1 MIATLAGTDK
11 EVLSVGATTTKS
23 ITISFTLL
31 LSMAFLLQPVLAGN
45 TLTVT
50 GEIPP
55 PSLLKADFSAS
66 PTLGPPP
73 LSVQFTDAST
83 GTITSRSWEYRWNG
97 GPWRQ
102 FASSKNPSFTFRS
115 PGTYD
120 IRLTVT
126 GPAGFDD
133 EVKASYITVLEPVV
147 RPVARFAED
156 RNIGNAPLTVHFT
169 DRSLNNPALYV
180 WQFGDGSTSREK
192 NPSHTYTRPGVYLVR
207 LRVSNNA
214 GSDTAAGL
222 VVVLP
227 GWWR

>member
-1 MIATLAGTDK
+1 LADLHIPGRLP
-11 EVLSVGATTTKS
+11 VLFLL
-23 ITISFTLL
+23 ISL
-31 LSMAFLLQPVLAGN
+31 AFLLQPVLAGN

-50 GEIPP
+50 GEIAS
-55 PSLLKADFSAS
+55 PSPLRADFSAS
-66 PTLGPPP
+66 PATGPSP
-73 LSVQFTDAST
+73 LTVQFTDASIGVVT
-83 GTITSRSWEYRWNG
+83 VRVWEYRWNG

-126 GPAGFDD
+126 GPAGSDD
-133 EVKASYITVLEPVV
+133 EVKAGYITVLEPVF
-147 RPVARFAED
+147 RPVARFAQD

-169 DRSLNNPALYV
+169 DRSLNNPASYV
-180 WQFGDGSTSREK
+180 WQFGDGSTSGEE

-207 LRVSNNA
+207 LRVSNST
-214 GSDTAAGL
+214 GSDTATSI